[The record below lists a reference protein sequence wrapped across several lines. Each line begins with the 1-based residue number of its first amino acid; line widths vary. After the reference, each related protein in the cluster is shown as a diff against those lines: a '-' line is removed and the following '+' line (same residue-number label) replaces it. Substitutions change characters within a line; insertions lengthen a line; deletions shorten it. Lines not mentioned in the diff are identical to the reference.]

1 MEGSI
6 LADVR
11 RSAGAEEWDTAFDE
25 ELIDYTNSVFMIL
38 TQMGLG
44 PAEGYV
50 IEDEDNQ
57 WSEFIPDP
65 IKYRLVKTYIGLKVR
80 LLFDPPLSS
89 AVIEVIKNQI
99 AECEWRL
106 TAAAEL
112 DKSNGE
118 EESQNG
124 TV

>member
-6 LADVR
+6 LDDIR
-11 RSAGAEEWDTAFDE
+11 RAVGAEEWDDAFDAD
-25 ELIDYTNSVFMIL
+25 LIDHTNSVFMIL
-38 TQMGLG
+38 TQMGIG
-44 PAEGYV
+44 PAEGYA

-57 WSEFIPDP
+57 WSEFISDP
-65 IKYRLVKTYIGLKVR
+65 IKYRLVKSYIGLKVR

-89 AVIEVIKNQI
+89 AVLQSMNNQI
-99 AECEWRL
+99 AEYEWRL

>member
-6 LADVR
+6 LADIR
-11 RSAGAEEWDTAFDE
+11 RSVGAEEWDDAFDV
-25 ELIDYTNSVFMIL
+25 ELIDHTNSVFMIL

-57 WSEFIPDP
+57 WSEFISDP
-65 IKYRLVKTYIGLKVR
+65 VKYRLVKAYMGLKVR

-89 AVIEVIKNQI
+89 AVMQSMNNQI
-99 AECEWRL
+99 AEYEWRL

-124 TV
+124 EL

>member
-6 LADVR
+6 LDDIR
-11 RSAGAEEWDTAFDE
+11 RAAGAEEWDDAFDTD
-25 ELIDYTNSVFMIL
+25 LIDYTNSVFMIL
-38 TQMGLG
+38 TQMGIG

-57 WSEFIPDP
+57 WSEFISDP
-65 IKYRLVKTYIGLKVR
+65 VKYRLVKSYMGLKVR

-89 AVIEVIKNQI
+89 AVLQSMNNQI
-99 AECEWRL
+99 AEYEWRL